1 MPDPSAEK
9 KNSDLTSGVDQFQRS
24 LEAALDRP
32 GVSATDPAA
41 LCAYDNFKKWAA
53 AGALTV
59 EPKPYNRDGTVK
71 RGEYLIGLNVLALK
85 FRAAGFAL
93 DPTVIDWLQTLN
105 RENLSFYEKASNRGN
120 LRVWAAAGAALFAL
134 IQHDADAIGF
144 QDQVW
149 HEAMAAIHD
158 DGTIDAELARG
169 QRALIYH
176 MFSFSAALV
185 LHAAREGLGYRD
197 TPADTA
203 RLKLL
208 ADMIG
213 QSLCD
218 PKPLAARA
226 QANQEIPGDWAYRVP
241 LGFGA
246 RYLGDSW
253 TRCGKPN
260 AATSDPTS
268 GGDARRMRK
277 EAARTPCRLAKGSL
291 TIASPAA
298 GMPPARKRSRP

>member
-1 MPDPSAEK
+1 MGRRRRADC
-9 KNSDLTSGVDQFQRS
+9 G
-24 LEAALDRP
+24 
-32 GVSATDPAA
+32 
-41 LCAYDNFKKWAA
+41 
-53 AGALTV
+53 
-59 EPKPYNRDGTVK
+59 PKPYNRDGTVK

-93 DPTVIDWLQTLN
+93 DPTVIDWLHTLN

-134 IQHDADAIGF
+134 IQPDAGALGF

-218 PKPLAARA
+218 PKPFAARA

-241 LGFGA
+241 LGFGVPLSRRQLDSMRQAQCRHIGSNLRRRCAALSRHFGATGASAEPPPDRALTGHA
-246 RYLGDSW
+246 RMKSQLSVRSPMWRQEMVDCGGDSAASRRIKKPVNSFELTGYLG
-253 TRCGKPN
+253 CG
-260 AATSDPTS
+260 D
-268 GGDARRMRK
+268 R
-277 EAARTPCRLAKGSL
+277 
-291 TIASPAA
+291 I
-298 GMPPARKRSRP
+298 